1 VLTLVR
7 RHSVL
12 ITSGLLLAVS
22 LALLVANARGPRR
35 IDPLGVV
42 FLEAVTPVA
51 YLVRSAS
58 TAIGEAWNGYVDLVG
73 VRQEKEWLRRRVRE
87 LESLADGAGEIGAE
101 NERLRS
107 LLALRDEMPRDAVAA
122 RIAGADVGGLFRT
135 VTLNKGERDGIEKG
149 MAVIAADGVVGRIV
163 ATSPH
168 ASRVLLAVDPS
179 SGVDALV
186 QRTRARGIVEGG
198 SEAGCRLKF
207 VKRREELLVGDRV
220 ITSGLDGIFPRGVAI
235 GRIVGVPRD
244 DRGLFQTAEVEPAV
258 DLERLEEVLVV
269 AAPAREEPP
278 PAGAPQK
285 SARPKSAKAG

>member
-1 VLTLVR
+1 VLSLVR

-12 ITSGLLLAVS
+12 ITSGLLLVVS
-22 LALLVANARGPRR
+22 LALLVTNARGPRR

-51 YLVRSAS
+51 SLLRATS
-58 TAIGEAWNGYVDLVG
+58 TAVRDAWQGYTDLVG
-73 VRQEKEWLRRRVRE
+73 VREEKEWLRRRVRE

-101 NERLRS
+101 NQRLHA
-107 LLALRDEMPRDAVAA
+107 LLALRETMPRSAVAA

-135 VTLNKGERDGIEKG
+135 VTLNKGERDGVEKG

-168 ASRVLLAVDPS
+168 ASRVLLAVDAS
-179 SGVDALV
+179 SGVDAVV

-220 ITSGLDGIFPRGVAI
+220 ITSGLDGIFPRGVPI
-235 GRIVGVPRD
+235 GRIVGVPQD

-258 DLERLEEVLVV
+258 DLSRLEEVLVV
-269 AAPAREEPP
+269 AAPEREEPP
-278 PAGAPQK
+278 PAGAPQA
-285 SARPKSAKAG
+285 SARAG